1 MNNMLKTLITTVVM
15 LISLSG
21 FSQNF
26 EISPDLVDSIAPTDY
41 LIQVSG
47 YATFND
53 SMTLHVDMTDTLG
66 TSVLSLSKDMGD
78 STDVLISGFTF
89 DPIQET
95 FSFDIGNYT
104 SRFFQIRIWTEIEGV
119 LTEEVLIDTYE

>member
-1 MNNMLKTLITTVVM
+1 MKNMLKTLFTTVVM

-26 EISPDLVDSIAPTDY
+26 EISPDLVDSISPTDY

-95 FSFDIGNYT
+95 FSFDIDSQLDNDLYH
-104 SRFFQIRIWTEIEGV
+104 I
-119 LTEEVLIDTYE
+119 